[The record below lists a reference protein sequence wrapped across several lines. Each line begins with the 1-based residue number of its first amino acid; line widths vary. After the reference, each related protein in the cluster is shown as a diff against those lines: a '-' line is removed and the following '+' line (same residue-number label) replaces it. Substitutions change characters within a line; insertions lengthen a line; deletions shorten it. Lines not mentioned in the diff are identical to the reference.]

1 MALEAAGEC
10 HPDVVFLDIDMPG
23 LGGLEL
29 ALGIQANHPGVIVI
43 FVTAHAQYALEA
55 FRAFPLDF
63 LLKPIKEARLDE
75 TVKHLRVQHKLLHP
89 VSPEEREVRIRCF
102 GRFELLAGDEV
113 KWETRR
119 VRELLL
125 YLIDRRGEAPSRDE
139 LLEALFGGR
148 RDRNTLNN
156 LRMTVFR
163 LRNLIHALDAEGKY
177 LRMGG
182 DYSLTITR
190 GVCDFTDFMAFARGN
205 AAITDR
211 NAAEA
216 ARALNLCRG
225 PYLENEGCEW
235 AQESA
240 REVEAEYERIA
251 LGLAGCHAAAGRV
264 PEAESILDAMLAR
277 NPISTE
283 AYAALFD
290 LYMSAGNRTAFRVRY
305 QQYVRMLK
313 KEYRVRPPA
322 RYREFYEHIDR

>member
-1 MALEAAGEC
+1 
-10 HPDVVFLDIDMPG
+10 
-23 LGGLEL
+23 
-29 ALGIQANHPGVIVI
+29 
-43 FVTAHAQYALEA
+43 
-55 FRAFPLDF
+55 
-63 LLKPIKEARLDE
+63 
-75 TVKHLRVQHKLLHP
+75 
-89 VSPEEREVRIRCF
+89 
-102 GRFELLAGDEV
+102 LLAGDEV

-225 PYLENEGCEW
+225 RTW
-235 AQESA
+235 KRRMRMAQESA
-240 REVEAEYERIA
+240 REVEAEMSA
-251 LGLAGCHAAAGRV
+251 CVGLAGCNAPRPRTRGGKHTGRDAGAKS
-264 PEAESILDAMLAR
+264 PFEG
-277 NPISTE
+277 

-290 LYMSAGNRTAFRVRY
+290 LYMSAGKTDGFRCI
-305 QQYVRMLK
+305 QNMFDAE
-313 KEYRVRPPA
+313 KEYR
-322 RYREFYEHIDR
+322 